1 MWLQIAPLWSC
12 AFERKSE
19 KGADVQSVFN
29 GKIIAEFE
37 LLAFYT
43 DYCKQ
48 QCWLKGTNF
57 ILIL

>member
-1 MWLQIAPLWSC
+1 MGLQIAPLWSC

-19 KGADVQSVFN
+19 KGEDVQSVFN
-29 GKIIAEFE
+29 GEIIAEFE

-48 QCWLKGTNF
+48 QC
-57 ILIL
+57 